1 MIGSR
6 PTRII
11 PFAHG
16 QPRVARLPDAHLY
29 HLPGETH
36 FGGLAQAQ
44 AILTSILELWYR
56 ADRT

>member
-1 MIGSR
+1 
-6 PTRII
+6 
-11 PFAHG
+11 
-16 QPRVARLPDAHLY
+16 VARLPDAHLY

-44 AILTSILELWYR
+44 AMLTSMLELWYR